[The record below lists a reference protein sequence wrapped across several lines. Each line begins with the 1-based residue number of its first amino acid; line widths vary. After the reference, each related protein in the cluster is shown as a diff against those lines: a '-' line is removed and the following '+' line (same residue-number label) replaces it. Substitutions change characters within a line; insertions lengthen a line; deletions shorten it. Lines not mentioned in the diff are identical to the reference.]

1 MYEKK
6 CIQFLHDWSHFSSL
20 KPLLPIHH
28 SKLDRQELLYP
39 CKRKKWLFCCGGG
52 LGRVLQ
58 TYIFPKRQVLNL
70 TATITWNWRKSH
82 FATLKTHWFY
92 PFPIACKNDEIEF
105 DKEWFQILGVEEI
118 LRQVARKTS
127 HEESWNQMGPYG
139 LWGTWRPWWMKSKG
153 PKNFQPR
160 SQKMFKNKSRKEFR
174 W

>member
-1 MYEKK
+1 MKIEINLKVVSERLFLFQSKFFYLKGGVNFK
-6 CIQFLHDWSHFSSL
+6 VWLSYIVLHDWSHFSSL

-82 FATLKTHWFY
+82 FATLNYKQKKHRMLNFY
-92 PFPIACKNDEIEF
+92 VLTAASGFIQLK
-105 DKEWFQILGVEEI
+105 
-118 LRQVARKTS
+118 R
-127 HEESWNQMGPYG
+127 
-139 LWGTWRPWWMKSKG
+139 
-153 PKNFQPR
+153 
-160 SQKMFKNKSRKEFR
+160 
-174 W
+174 